1 MEGVPHSW
9 GRAEGRVRVDARVSL
24 VRLGYPHPVLRT
36 TFSRWEKESAP
47 CRQTRANQVKTA
59 LADILLPEANMATAL
74 VRDLDDAVY
83 ERLKARATG
92 NNRSLEDELREI
104 LVLASKQVDVATARA
119 AADAMRRRLE
129 GRPHSDSG
137 ELLAEDRLR

>member
-1 MEGVPHSW
+1 MGKRPNLEVGVTHYHIPQNH
-9 GRAEGRVRVDARVSL
+9 GRTEVSVQL
-24 VRLGYPHPVLRT
+24 T
-36 TFSRWEKESAP
+36 NEKQS
-47 CRQTRANQVKTA
+47 
-59 LADILLPEANMATAL
+59 L

-83 ERLKARATG
+83 ERLKVRAAG
-92 NNRSLEDELREI
+92 NNRSLEAELREI

-137 ELLAEDRLR
+137 EILAEERLR